1 MIMKK
6 AIRILS
12 IALTLCLC
20 FSMLAACGTDKADEA
35 EPAQP
40 SQPAD
45 QQEAPAGAADSDS
58 APVMLTFATASTG
71 SVDYTTGALLCTLF
85 ETYLPAGSKVTQET
99 IATGNSTTGYLIEAG
114 ACDIARGQNAVSA
127 TAGIDG
133 RAPYSKVRALCGL
146 YTPNLICQ
154 IFTQKFV
161 DKSGYTSLRECVEN
175 KYPVRIVCEE
185 VGSTDYIVLDYI
197 LECLD
202 SSVEDIE
209 SWGGSVTYTGGNTE
223 VEMLQDDMADLMI
236 PHTSVT
242 SSTVS
247 ELAMSTDI
255 QIYPFDDEILDFFLE
270 RGFGERVIPAG
281 TFGFF
286 EEDARAIGMG
296 TSLIV
301 SEDMS
306 EDVAYELT
314 KIIAEHAE
322 ADLGQDNVAFTNLSY
337 EMLCSAEDCVVPFHP
352 GSIKYFQEQ
361 GVMDA
366 SGNYIGG

>member
-1 MIMKK
+1 MKK
-6 AIRILS
+6 TIRIL
-12 IALTLCLC
+12 ALMLALILC
-20 FSMLAACGTDKADEA
+20 FGMLAGCSSSNTPDTPDVSDKTDSN
-35 EPAQP
+35 EPA
-40 SQPAD
+40 SEGL
-45 QQEAPAGAADSDS
+45 QE
-58 APVMLTFATASTG
+58 PVSLTFATASTG

-85 ETYLPAGSKVTQET
+85 ESYLPAGSKITQET

-114 ACDIARGQNAVSA
+114 SCDIARGQNAVSA

-133 RAPYSKVRALCGL
+133 RPPYSAVRALCGL

-161 DKSGYTSLRECVEN
+161 DKSGYTSLRECIEN
-175 KYPVRIVCEE
+175 KYPIRIVCEE

-197 LECLD
+197 LECLG

-209 SWGGSVTYTGGNTE
+209 SWGGSVTYTGGSTE
-223 VEMLQDDMADLMI
+223 VEMLQDGMADLMI

-247 ELAMSTDI
+247 ELALSTDI
-255 QIYPFDDEILDFFLE
+255 QIYPFDDDILDFFLE

-301 SEDMS
+301 SADMS
-306 EDVAYELT
+306 DDVAYALT

-322 ADLGQDNVAFTNLSY
+322 ADLGADNVAFTNLTF
-337 EMLCSAEDCVVPFHP
+337 EMLCSSEDCVVPFHP

-361 GVMDA
+361 GVMD
-366 SGNYIGG
+366 SNGTYIGG

>member
-1 MIMKK
+1 MKK
-6 AIRILS
+6 MIRTL
-12 IALTLCLC
+12 ALALVLVLC
-20 FSMLAACGTDKADEA
+20 FGMLAGCGSSSSSSAPTQQ
-35 EPAQP
+35 PAQ
-40 SQPAD
+40 S
-45 QQEAPAGAADSDS
+45 EASKPVEDSGLG
-58 APVMLTFATASTG
+58 PVQMTFATASTG

-85 ETYLPAGSKVTQET
+85 ETYLPAGSKITQET

-114 ACDIARGQNAVSA
+114 SCDIARGQNAVSA
-127 TAGIDG
+127 TVGIDG

-161 DKSGYTSLRECVEN
+161 DQSGYTSLRECVEN

-185 VGSTDYIVLDYI
+185 VGSTDYIVLNYI
-197 LECLD
+197 LECLGCT
-202 SSVEDIE
+202 VQDIE
-209 SWGGSVTYTGGNTE
+209 SWGGSVTYTGGSTE
-223 VEMLQDDMADLMI
+223 VEMLQDGMADLMI

-247 ELAMSTDI
+247 ELALSTDI
-255 QIYPFDDEILDFFLE
+255 QIYPFDDEILDFFLD

-301 SEDMS
+301 SEDLPD
-306 EDVAYELT
+306 EVAYELT

-322 ADLGQDNVAFTNLSY
+322 ADLSADNVAFTNLTDAK
-337 EMLCSAEDCVVPFHP
+337 LCSAEDCVVPFHP
-352 GSIKYFQEQ
+352 GSIKYFQEK

-366 SGNYIGG
+366 NGNYIGG

>member
-1 MIMKK
+1 MKK
-6 AIRILS
+6 TFRVLALVLS
-12 IALTLCLC
+12 MSFCLGL
-20 FSMLAACGTDKADEA
+20 LAGCGTNTSTEPSNQGSGDKPPSVQSGGV
-35 EPAQP
+35 EPV
-40 SQPAD
+40 S
-45 QQEAPAGAADSDS
+45 
-58 APVMLTFATASTG
+58 LTFATASTG

-85 ETYLPAGSKVTQET
+85 ESYLPAGSKVTQET
-99 IATGNSTTGYLIEAG
+99 IAAGNSTTGYLIEAG
-114 ACDIARGQNAVSA
+114 SCDIARGQNAVSA
-127 TAGIDG
+127 TVGIDG

-161 DKSGYTSLRECVEN
+161 DKTGYTSLRECVEN
-175 KYPVRIVCEE
+175 RYPVRIVCEE
-185 VGSTDYIVLDYI
+185 VGSTDYIVLGYI
-197 LECLD
+197 LECLG
-202 SSVEDIE
+202 SSVEEIE
-209 SWGGSVTYTGGNTE
+209 SWGGSVTYTGGSTE
-223 VEMLQDDMADLMI
+223 VEMLQDGMADLMI
-236 PHTSVT
+236 PHTSIT

-247 ELAMSTDI
+247 ELALSTDI

-270 RGFGERVIPAG
+270 RGFGDRVIPAG

-301 SEDMS
+301 SEELP

-322 ADLGQDNVAFTNLSY
+322 TDLGGDNVAFTNLTY

-352 GSIKYFQEQ
+352 GSIRYFQEQ

-366 SGNYIGG
+366 NGNYTGG